1 MSTSTYLVFDDN
13 NDEEAVAAAIA
24 ECSGAFSGKRRITRS
39 TAESKGYDEE
49 AWERARDKKT
59 GNFCS
64 WKDHA
69 SELQSQVH
77 GLVKLLEATG
87 LKLGEVRAELSMS
100 DKHLSRREKQ
110 IDSMETK
117 HVEDSA
123 KVRAAEHSKAEAS
136 CLKLKR
142 LHESVSKQLLTTEL
156 ALAKQKG
163 MTVAAEA
170 AATDAKSN
178 AKRAKTDAAQ
188 ALRREAKTRALLEKA
203 EGMVT
208 AGKAEAEKMRK
219 ERNKAWAERRG
230 LKESVTK
237 YQSTIASR
245 DKKVAYLERQRGAA
259 EREMGT
265 LAMEVEDVLED
276 LDDATRLLVAAR
288 GKMSELEQR
297 ELDLL
302 VAQVNEEEG
311 MLETGASVSLI
322 DALGK
327 KKGERWSQDIIELG
341 MELMEKN
348 LSGQQAESV
357 TRAFVHFQHPHLTEN
372 ADYRIPSAARFKGT
386 AHCFGF
392 QFLYTKSEFN
402 FRFNLRLFI
411 FHFHFLLQT
420 KTKTKRVEVVSR
432 ASLPLPRGFDDPP
445 RCSCSSHSRR
455 NDQGWD
461 LGLPDC
467 RACGDVGRQHRQFP
481 GEVRLAAVR
490 RREDGGGPH
499 PEVAEERPRERRLCV
514 AGHHRVRDER
524 QRRQGDDE
532 GAARAQA
539 ERAGELG
546 GAVER
551 GAGGRAEGTAT
562 CRRGVVCDERR
573 AAGSSQDHA
582 GPGGT
587 RLCRPLSQFD
597 HRGFTQEDGEGH
609 AGGERGAR
617 PCRQRAPA
625 LLRGAHA
632 AENRVL
638 GAR

>member
-1 MSTSTYLVFDDN
+1 MFNDDID
-13 NDEEAVAAAIA
+13 DEAAEDAIA
-24 ECSGAFSGKRRITRS
+24 ECAGAVSGKRRMTRS
-39 TAESKGYDEE
+39 TAAESDDEE
-49 AWERARDKKT
+49 AREYPRDKKT
-59 GNFCS
+59 GFFCP

-69 SELQSQVH
+69 SEMQSQVH
-77 GLVKLLEATG
+77 GLMKLLEATG
-87 LKLGEVRAELSMS
+87 LKLGEARAELSMS

-392 QFLYTKSEFN
+392 QFLYTK
-402 FRFNLRLFI
+402 
-411 FHFHFLLQT
+411 
-420 KTKTKRVEVVSR
+420 KRI
-432 ASLPLPRGFDDPP
+432 
-445 RCSCSSHSRR
+445 
-455 NDQGWD
+455 
-461 LGLPDC
+461 
-467 RACGDVGRQHRQFP
+467 QFP
-481 GEVRLAAVR
+481 
-490 RREDGGGPH
+490 
-499 PEVAEERPRERRLCV
+499 
-514 AGHHRVRDER
+514 
-524 QRRQGDDE
+524 
-532 GAARAQA
+532 
-539 ERAGELG
+539 
-546 GAVER
+546 
-551 GAGGRAEGTAT
+551 
-562 CRRGVVCDERR
+562 
-573 AAGSSQDHA
+573 
-582 GPGGT
+582 
-587 RLCRPLSQFD
+587 F
-597 HRGFTQEDGEGH
+597 
-609 AGGERGAR
+609 
-617 PCRQRAPA
+617 
-625 LLRGAHA
+625 
-632 AENRVL
+632 
-638 GAR
+638 